1 MPHSQTS
8 SAEGSDMLSNSTRES
23 TLSEFPVNKPFKST
37 TFHLPNRD
45 ITLDSPAVTG
55 FTFTDLEPLKPLEP
69 TKPDSSAHRAHAFV
83 PLTQPEEQEGNMMG
97 SGVTEAS
104 KRRTQYYEDSFA
116 YKDGHGQSAKERIQ
130 KDSPVV
136 AELKTNV
143 IIKDEFT
150 VVTNLSQHLSER
162 YRRPESAIMI
172 NVIHSAC
179 LMMAGSFEPA
189 YLLTI
194 TAIPSELQPV
204 TNKRNAYL
212 IQHFIAD
219 TLHVPSSRGVIRFQD
234 LPEQK
239 LGTNGSTVA
248 GEMERLEKAQAEESN
263 GVGHSV
269 TSKSSRKSLIDSKRK
284 SILGRTVEKKTELK
298 PEASELERAAS
309 MQSAQSVQSP
319 ETVEAEPLPAP
330 SARQSPPPAPT
341 STTSNG
347 TTTGTAQ
354 ALKMHRLSSSKN
366 TIAANGHFSLSLETN
381 KLPTRPQTANRPSS
395 MSTTMSASQFSALNP
410 RPSSSRRHAS
420 NMTGSVK
427 DFPAPPPI
435 PADDAGTPKMR
446 RLRRSCG
453 DVTFKFGKK
462 FRNLSSLLENE
473 ELDDASSV
481 KAFL

>member
-1 MPHSQTS
+1 MPHSQDS
-8 SAEGSDMLSNSTRES
+8 SAEGSDLLSTSTRDS
-23 TLSEFPVNKPFKST
+23 TVNEYPTNNKPYKST

-45 ITLDSPAVTG
+45 TTLDSPAITG

-69 TKPDSSAHRAHAFV
+69 TNSDLSHDYPHAV
-83 PLTQPEEQEGNMMG
+83 TPYAQPEEQDANMV
-97 SGVTEAS
+97 SNGVTEAS

-162 YRRPESAIMI
+162 YRRPESAIMV
-172 NVIHSAC
+172 NVTHSAC

-194 TAIPSELQPV
+194 SAIPSELQPV

-212 IQHFIAD
+212 IQHFLAD
-219 TLHVPSSRGVIRFQD
+219 ILHVPSSRGVIRFQD
-234 LPEQK
+234 VPEQK

-248 GEMERLEKAQAEESN
+248 GEIERLEKAHAEDGS
-263 GVGHSV
+263 GVGHSM
-269 TSKSSRKSLIDSKRK
+269 TSKSSRKSLIESKRK
-284 SILGRTVEKKTELK
+284 SILGGRTTEKKSELK
-298 PEASELERAAS
+298 PEVPDFERATS
-309 MQSAQSVQSP
+309 TQSIQSIKSLRSVK
-319 ETVEAEPLPAP
+319 ADPLPAP
-330 SARQSPPPAPT
+330 PAQTRQSPPPAPT
-341 STTSNG
+341 STTEDG

-354 ALKMHRLSSSKN
+354 ALQMHRLSAMKSTN
-366 TIAANGHFSLSLETN
+366 GANGQFSISLETN
-381 KLPTRPQTANRPSS
+381 KLPSRPQTANRPSS
-395 MSTTMSASQFSALNP
+395 MSTTTTAAQLLTLNP

-420 NMTGSVK
+420 NMTGNIK

-435 PADDAGTPKMR
+435 PADQTPKMSKR
-446 RLRRSCG
+446 KSFVAMFKRS
-453 DVTFKFGKK
+453 DSHDHK
-462 FRNLSSLLENE
+462 RAN
-473 ELDDASSV
+473 A
-481 KAFL
+481 